1 MLKQLGSQITSLFR
15 GKPEKKAAPKAESTA
30 VSDSVVLD
38 SPQPPQTPKPPIKR
52 QVYGAA
58 KQYPDYDAYVERMR
72 QLEAKHPGMAR
83 MVEIGKSVQGRAI
96 QSLCIG
102 HGPVG
107 VGISALLHARE
118 WATGEPTL
126 EACETVLKERPELLE
141 KLTIHAIPVAN
152 PDGYELSRGVL
163 GNQRGNVNG
172 VDINRNMPT
181 DNWGPNENTPK
192 AHCDEYGGYGDAPL
206 SEPESKALAGVVQ
219 KDGMKGWMDIHS
231 HGELLLVPEN
241 SRPKEYDQLID
252 SLHSVQE
259 TPYKRLNVQEFQP
272 INGSLGDF
280 CEANGV
286 IAVGVELGKKF
297 KPVDEEREQ
306 TLKEGHDLTMAFLDH
321 MAKDQ

>member
-1 MLKQLGSQITSLFR
+1 MLKQLGNHITNLFG
-15 GKPEKKAAPKAESTA
+15 GKPAARSKKPEGAPVTQ
-30 VSDSVVLD
+30 DSVVLD
-38 SPQPPQTPKPPIKR
+38 SPQVPETPKPPIKNP
-52 QVYGAA
+52 VYGAA
-58 KQYPDYDAYVERMR
+58 KQYPDYDAYVDRMR
-72 QLEAKHPGMAR
+72 KLEAQNPGLAKV
-83 MVEIGKSVQGRAI
+83 VEIGKSVQGRAI

-102 HGPVG
+102 HGPIG

-126 EACETVLKERPELLE
+126 EAVETVLKDRPDLLD
-141 KLTIHAIPVAN
+141 KLTIHVVPVAN

-181 DNWGPNENTPK
+181 NWGPNENTSK
-192 AHCDEYGGYGDAPL
+192 AHCDEYGGIGDAPL
-206 SEPESKALAGVVQ
+206 SEPESQALAGLVK

-231 HGELLLVPEN
+231 HGEMLLVPEN
-241 SRPKEYDQLID
+241 SRPQEYDDLVD
-252 SLHSVQE
+252 ALHSAQE
-259 TPYKRLNVQEFQP
+259 KPYKKLNVNEFQP

-286 IAVGVELGKKF
+286 IAVGVELGTKF

-306 TLKEGHDLTMAFLDH
+306 TIKEGHDLTMAFLDH
-321 MAKDQ
+321 MANKPQ